1 MPAGQDK
8 NLRSP
13 RIHALLHGHA
23 VVCPLQLMAMSG
35 QQVPLQQWSSFFS
48 ITSAA
53 SATLLGL
60 LFVVITIAPGL
71 GRKLASKSRIY
82 LTPAVIYLTSVLVMS
97 ALLTIPNQTQLSSVI
112 CICIMGIFGL
122 IYTGSLTI
130 LRSELYEKR
139 SDRYRY
145 AVVPFLAYLILFIG
159 GLSLHRVGQVGLD
172 VVAAGMVMLLN
183 AAIRNSWSIAISIL
197 SSQN

>member
-1 MPAGQDK
+1 
-8 NLRSP
+8 
-13 RIHALLHGHA
+13 
-23 VVCPLQLMAMSG
+23 MSG
-35 QQVPLQQWSSFFS
+35 QQGLLQPWSSFFS

-82 LTPAVIYLTSVLVMS
+82 LTPAVVYLTSVLVMS
-97 ALLTIPNQTQLSSVI
+97 ALLTIPNQTQPSAVI
-112 CICIMGIFGL
+112 CVCTMGTFGL
-122 IYTGSLTI
+122 VYIGSLI
-130 LRSELYEKR
+130 VLGSELYEKR

-145 AVVPFLAYLILFIG
+145 AVVPFLAYLVLFIG
-159 GLSLHRVGQVGLD
+159 GLLVQRGGQIGLD
-172 VVAAGMVMLLN
+172 FVAAGMVILLN

-197 SSQN
+197 ASQN

>member
-1 MPAGQDK
+1 
-8 NLRSP
+8 
-13 RIHALLHGHA
+13 
-23 VVCPLQLMAMSG
+23 MSG
-35 QQVPLQQWSSFFS
+35 QLIPLQQWSSFFS

-60 LFVVITIAPGL
+60 LLVVITIAPGL
-71 GRKLASKSRIY
+71 GRKPASKSRIY
-82 LTPAVIYLTSVLVMS
+82 LTPAIIYLTSVLVMS
-97 ALLTIPNQTQLSSVI
+97 ALLTIPNRTQLSSVI

-122 IYTGSLTI
+122 IYIGSLI
-130 LRSELYEKR
+130 VLRSEFYEKR

-145 AVVPFLAYLILFIG
+145 AVVPFLAYL
-159 GLSLHRVGQVGLD
+159 
-172 VVAAGMVMLLN
+172 LLN

>member
-1 MPAGQDK
+1 
-8 NLRSP
+8 
-13 RIHALLHGHA
+13 
-23 VVCPLQLMAMSG
+23 MSG
-35 QQVPLQQWSSFFS
+35 QQIPLQQWSSFFS

-60 LFVVITIAPGL
+60 LFVVITIAPGV

-82 LTPAVIYLTSVLVMS
+82 LTPAVIYLTSVLFMS

-112 CICIMGIFGL
+112 CICTMGMFGL
-122 IYTGSLTI
+122 LYIGSLAV
-130 LRSELYEKR
+130 LRSEFYEKR

-145 AVVPFLAYLILFIG
+145 AVAPFIAYLVLFIG
-159 GLSLHRVGQVGLD
+159 GLLLHRSGQAGLD

-183 AAIRNSWSIAISIL
+183 AAIRNSWSTAISIL

>member
-1 MPAGQDK
+1 MP
-8 NLRSP
+8 
-13 RIHALLHGHA
+13 
-23 VVCPLQLMAMSG
+23 G
-35 QQVPLQQWSSFFS
+35 QQNPLQQWSSFFS

-71 GRKLASKSRIY
+71 GRKLASKSRVY

-112 CICIMGIFGL
+112 CICAMGVSGL
-122 IYTGSLTI
+122 GYIGSLTV
-130 LRSELYEKR
+130 LRSEFYEKR
-139 SDRYRY
+139 SDRFRY
-145 AVVPFLAYLILFIG
+145 AVVPFLAYLVLFVG
-159 GLSLHRVGQVGLD
+159 GLLLHRSGQVGLD
-172 VVAAGMVMLLN
+172 VVAGGMLMLLN